1 MTKLAIFDL
10 DGTLINTIADLGTA
24 VNHALALKNLPG
36 HDMETYLT
44 MVGRGVRKLVAD
56 ALCASMGEKPQD
68 SLVDSCLADFTSY
81 YMEHID
87 VLTRPYPGVL
97 EVVKRLDAEGWMLA
111 VASNKFQAG
120 TEKLVGGMFPGIPW
134 VAVFGNREG
143 KPLKPDTALV
153 DEIVG
158 LAEQRAAG
166 KVDKIVYIGD
176 SETDMK
182 TAQNAGL
189 PAVAVT
195 WGFRTREELEAAGA
209 VNFAD
214 TAEEMYELIVNLK

>member
-24 VNHALALKNLPG
+24 VNHALSLRGIPG
-36 HDMETYLT
+36 HDMDSYLA
-44 MVGRGVRKLVAD
+44 MVGRGVRNLVID
-56 ALCASMGEKPQD
+56 ALRASLGHTPED
-68 SLVDSCLADFTSY
+68 ALTDACLADFKAY

-87 VLTRPYPGVL
+87 VYTRPYPGVG
-97 EVVKRLDAEGWMLA
+97 EAVARLSSEGWMLA

-120 TEKLVGGMFPGIPW
+120 TERLVGGLFGDIPW

-214 TAEEMYELIVNLK
+214 TAEEMYELIVNSK

>member
-10 DGTLINTIADLGTA
+10 DGTLIDTIKDLGTA
-24 VNHALALKNLPG
+24 VNHALSLRNLPV
-36 HDMETYLT
+36 HDMDTYLA
-44 MVGRGVRKLVAD
+44 MVGRGVRNLVVDALRASTGQTPDDALAD
-56 ALCASMGEKPQD
+56 AA
-68 SLVDSCLADFTSY
+68 LADFKAY

-87 VLTRPYPGVL
+87 IYTRAYPGVSDA
-97 EVVKRLDAEGWMLA
+97 VKRLHEEGWMLA
-111 VASNKFQAG
+111 VASNKFQSG
-120 TEKLVGGMFPGIPW
+120 TEKLVGGIFPDIPW

-153 DEIVG
+153 DEIVE
-158 LAEQRAAG
+158 LAEKRAG
-166 KVDKIVYIGD
+166 SSIDKIVYIGD
-176 SETDMK
+176 SEIDMK

-214 TAEEMYELIVNLK
+214 TADRMYELVTSLE

>member
-1 MTKLAIFDL
+1 MAKLAIFDL
-10 DGTLINTIADLGTA
+10 DGTLLNTIADLGTA
-24 VNHALALKNLPG
+24 VNHALSLRGFPLHSLEAYRG
-36 HDMETYLT
+36 
-44 MVGRGVRKLVAD
+44 MVGHGVRNLITS
-56 ALCASMGEKPQD
+56 ALPEEHKDMVEE
-68 SLVDSCLADFTSY
+68 CLKDFLSY
-81 YMEHID
+81 YIDHIY
-87 VLTRPYPGVL
+87 VHTRPYAGVQDAV
-97 EVVKRLDAEGWMLA
+97 ERLNAEGWLLA

-120 TEKLVGGMFPGIPW
+120 TEKLIGSIFPHIPW

-153 DEIVG
+153 EEIIA
-158 LAEQRAAG
+158 LAEAKSGSALE
-166 KVDKIVYIGD
+166 KIVFVGD

-195 WGFRTREELEAAGA
+195 WGFRTREELTAAGA

-214 TAEEMYELIVNLK
+214 TAEEMYRLVTTL